1 MAFGKDVWFRLFDY
15 CVAMLAGA
23 VTASLTTLLVPLGW
37 PAPLGMLLGMVVAMM
52 LFFVLLLPVQ
62 LVSSPFEFAVPGMF
76 LLMPLGMIC
85 GMASTRH
92 NLSYL
97 GLAALGLLAGLLVQ
111 GVFHLYDRSLHGEV
125 KTNED

>member
-23 VTASLTTLLVPLGW
+23 VTASLTTFLVPLGW
-37 PAPLGMLLGMVVAMM
+37 PAPLGMLLGMVLAMM

-92 NLSYL
+92 NPSYL